1 MASHPIGITV
11 GVMQILTVCQRPFLF
26 SPRVLSFTLTH
37 VFFFPLSSN
46 VTFTA
51 ADIFSKSF
59 HLLSLEIWFYHL
71 NTIQWT
77 SIYFGSG
84 GQTVAW
90 AGMSITYIRGIFNL
104 INWCIF
110 WIMYVCY
117 FNHWNNSLIWIMLH
131 FAIFLNTRRADTA
144 LWTSVRT
151 WTSVL
156 WAFFHPVFPPPGCGV
171 SHGQTRTHLLWLCPQ
186 LSWPTSSPIN
196 HSIKACSSSHLA
208 PGCCWVLVVFL
219 TGLLR
224 VGCVFTFWFR
234 SVFGFVFFNMVFGP
248 LA

>member
-1 MASHPIGITV
+1 MASHAIGITV

-37 VFFFPLSSN
+37 VFFFLLSSN

-90 AGMSITYIRGIFNL
+90 AGMSLIYISGIFSL

-110 WIMYVCY
+110 WIMY
-117 FNHWNNSLIWIMLH
+117 FSHWNNSLIWIMLH
-131 FAIFLNTRRADTA
+131 FAIFLNTRCADTA
-144 LWTSVRT
+144 LWTSVHT

-156 WAFFHPVFPPPGCGV
+156 WAFFHPMFPPLVFPGWLWRQSWTDQDTPALALPSDQLAHIKSNQPQHKSLLLLSFSPRLLLCACGIFNWALEGWMCFYLLV
-171 SHGQTRTHLLWLCPQ
+171 SVC
-186 LSWPTSSPIN
+186 
-196 HSIKACSSSHLA
+196 
-208 PGCCWVLVVFL
+208 
-219 TGLLR
+219 
-224 VGCVFTFWFR
+224 FWICLF
-234 SVFGFVFFNMVFGP
+234 
-248 LA
+248 

>member
-37 VFFFPLSSN
+37 VFFYLLSSN

-77 SIYFGSG
+77 SIYFGGG

-90 AGMSITYIRGIFNL
+90 SGMSLTYISGIFNL
-104 INWCIF
+104 INWCVF
-110 WIMYVCY
+110 WIMY

-131 FAIFLNTRRADTA
+131 FAIFLNTRCAQQIVFSSFKCFLFVNTA
-144 LWTSVRT
+144 FQCLSGDSSWSLVGNRRILSHRLDIKLIFCLTSFQRELILIG
-151 WTSVL
+151 WSQRQK
-156 WAFFHPVFPPPGCGV
+156 
-171 SHGQTRTHLLWLCPQ
+171 SLL
-186 LSWPTSSPIN
+186 SPIYDLKEYERTAEDR
-196 HSIKACSSSHLA
+196 IKACVQWL
-208 PGCCWVLVVFL
+208 
-219 TGLLR
+219 
-224 VGCVFTFWFR
+224 
-234 SVFGFVFFNMVFGP
+234 
-248 LA
+248 